1 MKNENSLLAQ
11 LIKAF
16 KILPGVGEKSAQR
29 MAFYLLENNREGG
42 IKLSKLLTNAMES
55 IRNCASCRNL
65 TEDIYCDIC
74 SDTKRDNSTLCI
86 VESPTDVIAIENSGS
101 FKGKYYVL
109 MGRLSP
115 IDGVN
120 PADLGIP
127 KLIEDINA
135 NDIKEVII
143 ATSPTIEGDATSFYI
158 KDQIA
163 KENIIISRIAY
174 GVPMGGELEYVDN
187 TTLSRAI
194 QGRRE
199 IEK

>member
-16 KILPGVGEKSAQR
+16 KVLPGVGEKSAQR

-42 IKLSKLLTNAMES
+42 MKLSKLLTSAMEN

-65 TEDIYCDIC
+65 TENVYCDIC
-74 SDTKRDNSTLCI
+74 LDNKRDSSILYCGK
-86 VESPTDVIAIENSGS
+86 STDVIAIENSGS

-158 KDQIA
+158 KDQIT
-163 KENIIISRIAY
+163 KENILLFQELRMAFQW
-174 GVPMGGELEYVDN
+174 GEN
-187 TTLSRAI
+187 
-194 QGRRE
+194 
-199 IEK
+199 